1 MMVLIYVTTSNE
13 EEAIKIGDLVV
24 KERLAACSNVISNM
38 KSTYW
43 WEGNLENDN
52 EAILILKT
60 LEKNV
65 ENIFDLVSSVH
76 SYDNP
81 CILALPVLNV
91 AEKYLEWIKDEID

>member
-13 EEAIKIGDLVV
+13 KEAIKIGQLVV
-24 KERLAACSNVISNM
+24 KKRLAACSNVISNM
-38 KSTYW
+38 KSMYW

-60 LEKNV
+60 LEKNIKD
-65 ENIFDLVSSVH
+65 IFDLVSSIH

-81 CILALPVLNV
+81 CILALPVLN
-91 AEKYLEWIKDEID
+91 ASEDYLKWIKQEIN

>member
-1 MMVLIYVTTSNE
+1 MVLIYVTTSNE

-60 LEKNV
+60 LEKK
-65 ENIFDLVSSVH
+65 
-76 SYDNP
+76 
-81 CILALPVLNV
+81 C
-91 AEKYLEWIKDEID
+91 